1 MTKKGSGTYAA
12 TIGTLAGVHVLTI
25 TASSPASALDA
36 AMAMPGTL
44 WASVA

>member
-1 MTKKGSGTYAA
+1 MTSKGSGTYAA
-12 TIGTLAGVHVLTI
+12 LIETSHGVTTVNV
-25 TASSPASALDA
+25 TATSPASALEL

>member
-1 MTKKGSGTYAA
+1 MSTYPVQVA
-12 TIGTLAGVHVLTI
+12 TATHAHTI
-25 TASSPASALDA
+25 NVNATSPASALDA